1 MVRRHRDARAPRTTP
16 LAQAPPTLQDLLPLL
31 EAASISPAHIQQI
44 AHRYG
49 PAAPEV
55 LRTHPYRL
63 VRDIGGIPF
72 QAVDAPWPGVWEEA
86 KPTPSAYG
94 PALGRFCSGLLRPA
108 TPVCPWPLPSKE
120 PRPCYTCHP
129 R

>member
-1 MVRRHRDARAPRTTP
+1 MVRRHRTLEPRVRP
-16 LAQAPPTLQDLLPLL
+16 RLPRPPPTLQDLLPLL

-55 LRTHPYRL
+55 VRTHPYQL

-72 QAVDAPWPGVWEEA
+72 HAVDA
-86 KPTPSAYG
+86 
-94 PALGRFCSGLLRPA
+94 LGRRLGRGQAHSQRLRAGIREILQRASPPA
-108 TPVCPWPLPSKE
+108 QPLG
-120 PRPCYTCHP
+120 
-129 R
+129 